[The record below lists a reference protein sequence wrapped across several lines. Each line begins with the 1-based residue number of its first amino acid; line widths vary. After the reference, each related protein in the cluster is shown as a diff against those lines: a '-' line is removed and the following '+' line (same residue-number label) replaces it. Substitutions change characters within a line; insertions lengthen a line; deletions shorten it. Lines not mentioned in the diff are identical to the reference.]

1 MSLRAR
7 VLLAMSLVA
16 IVVLGGA
23 FLTTQLAEQRLMD
36 QVDNRL
42 TGASAPLDRGF
53 GPLFRF
59 RPNPDDATTP
69 DQPGGQRPRGFNEF
83 YVAVIRGSGQLVV
96 LGRPNVSRHA
106 LSPPILDVAQVRR
119 KAATSHPKP
128 YTVNASHGDLRYRV
142 LVRAE
147 ATNGDTFILAA
158 PLASV
163 DASTRELR
171 NIAWTVALL
180 VVGVLALVAW
190 WVIRLG
196 IRPLQRMATA
206 AVTIADDD
214 LTRRVPEAAKGTE
227 AGDLSIAINNMLGRL
242 EDSFAQRAETDARL
256 RRFVGD
262 ASHELRTPVQTIR
275 GYSEL
280 YAAGALA
287 NSDQLDDAMRRTGQ
301 ESVRM
306 AKLIDELL
314 TLARLDQARPIEQS
328 PVDLRSLADDAAA
341 DALAIQPA
349 RPITVEPIT
358 VEPATD
364 AGAID
369 AVVTGDEHLLRQV
382 FANVVGNALVHTPTT
397 SAIHVTLASDDEAV
411 TVRVTDNGPGM
422 DADTASRAFER
433 FVRADPARTREH
445 GGTGLGLAIVQ
456 DAIRA
461 HGGTVTLSSDLERG
475 TVVEFSIPR

>member
-1 MSLRAR
+1 MTLRAR
-7 VLLAMSLVA
+7 VLLAMTLVA

-53 GPLFRF
+53 GPFGGF
-59 RPNPDDATTP
+59 RPNPDDGGLP
-69 DQPGGQRPRGFNEF
+69 SQPGEQRPRGFNEF
-83 YVAVIRGSGQLVV
+83 YVAVIRGKQQLFV
-96 LGRPNVSRHA
+96 LGRPNVSREA
-106 LSPPILDVAQVRR
+106 LSPPVLDVGRALAS
-119 KAATSHPKP
+119 AAHAHPRP
-128 YTVNASHGDLRYRV
+128 YTVNARHGGLRYRV

-147 ATNGDTFILAA
+147 PTTGNTFVLAA
-158 PLASV
+158 PLGSV

-180 VVGVLALVAW
+180 VVAVLALVAW

-227 AGDLSIAINNMLGRL
+227 AGDLSTAINNMLGRL

-287 NSDQLDDAMRRTGQ
+287 DTDQLDDAMRRTGE

-314 TLARLDQARPIEQS
+314 TLARLDQARPIEQL
-328 PVDLRSLADDAAA
+328 PVDLRTLADDAAA
-341 DALAIQPA
+341 DAVAIQPA
-349 RPITVEPIT
+349 RPMTVEG
-358 VEPATD
+358 ED
-364 AGAID
+364 G

-382 FANVVGNALVHTPTT
+382 FANVVGNALVHTPMT
-397 SAIHVTLASDDEAV
+397 SAIRVTLTGDDDAV
-411 TVRVTDNGPGM
+411 TVRVSDSGPGM
-422 DADTASRAFER
+422 DVDTASRAFER

-475 TVVEFSIPR
+475 TVVQFRIPR